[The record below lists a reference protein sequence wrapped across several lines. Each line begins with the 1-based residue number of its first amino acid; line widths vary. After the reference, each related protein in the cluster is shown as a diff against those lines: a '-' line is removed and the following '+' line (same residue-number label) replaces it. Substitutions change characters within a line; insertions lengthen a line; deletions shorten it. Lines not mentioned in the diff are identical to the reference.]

1 MMHRGVLIAALGV
14 LAAGVVS
21 VGAVASQRW
30 NLKPATDPLVQSL
43 LGSLEEATG
52 LPLTRAR
59 RRMWLESGRAK
70 AATVVAGITG
80 RRQNIS
86 TTRTLED
93 VLQLLVTAQLT
104 VRLQPDDPAVEPQ
117 AGQLVT
123 ADDAGRRLYILV
135 SDPED
140 LSQSIVFAAKA
151 VKSVRLEGDSVPA
164 TSIRL

>member
-1 MMHRGVLIAALGV
+1 MRRGVLIAALGG
-14 LAAGVVS
+14 LAAGAVS
-21 VGAVASQRW
+21 VGAGAPQRW
-30 NLKPATDPLVQSL
+30 NLKPATDPLVHSL
-43 LGSLEEATG
+43 LSSLEEATG
-52 LPLTRAR
+52 LPLTRTR

-70 AATVVAGITG
+70 AAAVVAGITG
-80 RRQNIS
+80 RRPEIS

-93 VLQLLVTAQLT
+93 VLQLLVTDQLT
-104 VRLQPDDPAVEPQ
+104 VRLQPGDPAVEPQ

-140 LSQSIVFAAKA
+140 LSQSIVFVAKA

-164 TSIRL
+164 TSIKL